1 MPWLDTVLM
10 STDYYIDLVIRTASL
25 NTLEAGKKTS
35 ISLCHTISAEEVGQ
49 VLKPCISTYKVNLEM
64 NASQTAS
71 NWCTRSMKTWG
82 SSTSTSSSAPVDKRG
97 FPILLKRLPLKV
109 ASPFS
114 TLLEKIKDPSPCL
127 DLLLFSFFYW
137 PSFSIDS
144 KSPETM
150 IKTKH
155 VHSRPEK
162 YQTALSAAVCL
173 LIIGVLRYS

>member
-25 NTLEAGKKTS
+25 NTLEAGKKLVF
-35 ISLCHTISAEEVGQ
+35 LCVIQ
-49 VLKPCISTYKVNLEM
+49 LVLKKLDKCWNPASAHKVNLEM
-64 NASQTAS
+64 NAPQTAS

-150 IKTKH
+150 IKTKR

-162 YQTALSAAVCL
+162 YQTAPSAAVCL